1 MASGAD
7 EGRTLYPA
15 AMDLKRFLG
24 LPADQAPAAS
34 STPSSGDGSS
44 AQPAGAPVTTPAAA
58 TSPAL
63 DPAETAAVRRIV
75 TQLESMPP
83 DQARRLATFAYVLAR
98 AAEADMAISDIETA
112 TIERLLIDHA
122 GIAEAQAVL
131 VAEIAKS
138 TARLIGGT
146 EDYLVTREF
155 VELSSPA
162 ERLELLRACFV
173 VGASDDTIDAE
184 ESAILN
190 QIATELMVDAS
201 DVSALRA
208 EFADKFSALQQLRRA
223 SMPVAPPQG

>member
-1 MASGAD
+1 
-7 EGRTLYPA
+7 
-15 AMDLKRFLG
+15 
-24 LPADQAPAAS
+24 
-34 STPSSGDGSS
+34 
-44 AQPAGAPVTTPAAA
+44 
-58 TSPAL
+58 
-63 DPAETAAVRRIV
+63 
-75 TQLESMPP
+75 MPP

-98 AAEADMAISDIETA
+98 AAEADMTISDIETA
-112 TIERLLIDHA
+112 TIERLLIEHA

-155 VELSSPA
+155 VELSTPA
-162 ERLELLRACFV
+162 ERVELLRACFV

-190 QIATELMVDAS
+190 QIATELLVDAS
-201 DVSALRA
+201 DVAALRA

-223 SMPVAPPQG
+223 SAQAPAPQG

>member
-1 MASGAD
+1 MHL
-7 EGRTLYPA
+7 RH
-15 AMDLKRFLG
+15 FLG
-24 LPADQAPAAS
+24 LPADQASAAS
-34 STPSSGDGSS
+34 TTSSSDGDGSS
-44 AQPAGAPVTTPAAA
+44 PQPSGSSSPQAAA
-58 TSPAL
+58 SPAL
-63 DPAETAAVRRIV
+63 DPTETAAVRRIV

-83 DQARRLATFAYVLAR
+83 DEARRLATFAYVLAR
-98 AAEADMAISDIETA
+98 AAEADMTISDIETA
-112 TIERLLIDHA
+112 TIEHLLIEHA
-122 GIAEAQAVL
+122 HIAEAQAVL

-155 VELSSPA
+155 VELSTPA

-201 DVSALRA
+201 DVAALRA
-208 EFADKFSALQQLRRA
+208 EFADKFSALQQLRRTTMQA
-223 SMPVAPPQG
+223 APPQG

>member
-1 MASGAD
+1 
-7 EGRTLYPA
+7 
-15 AMDLKRFLG
+15 MDLRRFLG
-24 LPADQAPAAS
+24 LPAQPAATGDTATPPQGGGAPSTPTGASAPA
-34 STPSSGDGSS
+34 SG
-44 AQPAGAPVTTPAAA
+44 AR
-58 TSPAL
+58 SPAV

-75 TQLESMPP
+75 SQLESMPP
-83 DQARRLATFAYVLAR
+83 EQARRLATYAYVLAR
-98 AAEADMAISDIETA
+98 AADADMSISEIETS

-122 GIAEAQAVL
+122 GVDEAQAVL

-155 VELSSPA
+155 VELSTPA
-162 ERLELLRACFV
+162 ERIDLLRACFV

-190 QIATELMVDAS
+190 QIANELMVPSA
-201 DVSALRA
+201 DVAALRT

-223 SMPVAPPQG
+223 GLAAPNVDS

>member
-1 MASGAD
+1 
-7 EGRTLYPA
+7 
-15 AMDLKRFLG
+15 MDLKRFLG
-24 LPADQAPAAS
+24 LPVDPARAPS
-34 STPSSGDGSS
+34 STPSSDGDGSS
-44 AQPAGAPVTTPAAA
+44 PQPSSSPTPHAAA
-58 TSPAL
+58 PAPAL

-83 DQARRLATFAYVLAR
+83 DEARRLATFAYVLAR
-98 AAEADMAISDIETA
+98 AAEADMTISDIETA
-112 TIERLLIDHA
+112 TIEHLLIEHA
-122 GIAEAQAVL
+122 HIAEAQAVL

-155 VELSSPA
+155 VELSTPA

-173 VGASDDTIDAE
+173 VGASDDSIDAE

-201 DVSALRA
+201 DVAALRA

-223 SMPVAPPQG
+223 SLQAAPPQG